1 MERIINRFAVAGLI
15 LAAATTGVTRAASAQ
30 SSRVD
35 HASSTSSSRFDKTAD
50 ARELTT
56 GLTLGI
62 YSLAAPG
69 VTISGPDVDGTFDT
83 KLGEGAGLMAAYGFN
98 RTFSGFVSLDLAKQ
112 ETAAG
117 VVPAGSFGLAHF
129 EIGGRV
135 NLPMNNPRTTPYLS
149 ASVGRRALAAQV
161 TDEDTGEKF
170 PFSMSGQMY
179 AVGGGVQH
187 FMSPHL
193 ALDAG
198 VEYASGSFSRFKDD
212 RSEWDAQI
220 NSSTSLRLRVGVNWR
235 P

>member
-1 MERIINRFAVAGLI
+1 MERMIGRIAAAAVI
-15 LAAATTGVTRAASAQ
+15 LAATTTGLARGASAQ
-30 SSRVD
+30 GSRGS
-35 HASSTSSSRFDKTAD
+35 HASSSSSGRFDKTTD

-56 GLTLGI
+56 GLTLGV

-69 VTISGPDVDGTFDT
+69 VSITGADVDGTFDT

-112 ETAAG
+112 ETGAE
-117 VVPAGSFGLAHF
+117 VEPAGSFGLAHF
-129 EIGGRV
+129 EIGARM

-149 ASVGRRALAAQV
+149 ASIGHRALAAQV
-161 TDEDTGEKF
+161 TDENTGEKF

-198 VEYASGSFSRFKDD
+198 VEYATGSFSRFKDD

>member
-1 MERIINRFAVAGLI
+1 
-15 LAAATTGVTRAASAQ
+15 
-30 SSRVD
+30 
-35 HASSTSSSRFDKTAD
+35 
-50 ARELTT
+50 
-56 GLTLGI
+56 
-62 YSLAAPG
+62 
-69 VTISGPDVDGTFDT
+69 
-83 KLGEGAGLMAAYGFN
+83 
-98 RTFSGFVSLDLAKQ
+98 
-112 ETAAG
+112 
-117 VVPAGSFGLAHF
+117 
-129 EIGGRV
+129 
-135 NLPMNNPRTTPYLS
+135 
-149 ASVGRRALAAQV
+149 LAAQV

>member
-1 MERIINRFAVAGLI
+1 MERIINRFAVAGLV
-15 LAAATTGVTRAASAQ
+15 LAATTTGVTRAASAQ

-98 RTFSGFVSLDLAKQ
+98 RTFSGFVSLDIAKQ

-135 NLPMNNPRTTPYLS
+135 NLPMNNPRTTP
-149 ASVGRRALAAQV
+149 
-161 TDEDTGEKF
+161 T
-170 PFSMSGQMY
+170 
-179 AVGGGVQH
+179 
-187 FMSPHL
+187 
-193 ALDAG
+193 
-198 VEYASGSFSRFKDD
+198 
-212 RSEWDAQI
+212 
-220 NSSTSLRLRVGVNWR
+220 
-235 P
+235 